1 MVHTSLCGGG
11 QVKVMQKLKK
21 MALGK
26 IKTEKEFPA
35 DQVAA
40 LVVDMDYK
48 PASPVS
54 DIWEFLL

>member
-1 MVHTSLCGGG
+1 MWGGPG
-11 QVKVMQKLKK
+11 KIMQKLKK

-26 IKTEKEFPA
+26 LRQKKEFPA

-54 DIWEFLL
+54 DI